1 MLRKLIKYEWRSVA
15 RQLIPLY
22 LGVLGLAL
30 VNHFLWMP
38 SFASR
43 SDNALLSMSAAL
55 SDALGGVPAFA
66 IGMAYFAVCVALCI
80 VTCILIIQR
89 FYKGLLGEEGYLMF
103 TLPAKTWQLIA
114 AKGLVA
120 SILTVLGTIV
130 GVLSMFIL
138 AFSFD
143 DWFTVLKGFVSLPWL
158 NWFKVYPLWPLY
170 VVECVVLALAGLWG
184 AIGHVYASIAIG
196 HLFKKHRIAW
206 AIGAY
211 IGIDFVQSVL
221 MVTFVNIGDWIGLG
235 DLLNA
240 IAGNLKNYGLVHF
253 ALILAIAFF
262 LVGAAIFFAVTN
274 WILSRK
280 LNLE

>member
-30 VNHFLWMP
+30 VNHFIYQP
-38 SFASR
+38 
-43 SDNALLSMSAAL
+43 LSVNHNTAA
-55 SDALGGVPAFA
+55 DALGGVPAFA
-66 IGMAYFAVCVALCI
+66 IGMAYFAVCVAMVVI
-80 VTCILIIQR
+80 TCILIIQR
-89 FYKGLLGEEGYLMF
+89 FYKGLLSEEGYLMF

-120 SILTVLGTIV
+120 SILTVIGAIV

-138 AFSFD
+138 AFRLS
-143 DWFTVLKGFVSLPWL
+143 DWSTILKGFFTLPWID
-158 NWFKVYPLWPLY
+158 WFKTYPLWPLY
-170 VVECVVLALAGLWG
+170 VVEGVVLALVCIWG
-184 AIGHVYASIAIG
+184 AIGHVYAAIAIG

-221 MVTFVNIGDWIGLG
+221 LMTSANIFGRIGLG

-253 ALILAIAFF
+253 ALILEIAFF
-262 LVGAAIFFAVTN
+262 LVGAAIFFALTN